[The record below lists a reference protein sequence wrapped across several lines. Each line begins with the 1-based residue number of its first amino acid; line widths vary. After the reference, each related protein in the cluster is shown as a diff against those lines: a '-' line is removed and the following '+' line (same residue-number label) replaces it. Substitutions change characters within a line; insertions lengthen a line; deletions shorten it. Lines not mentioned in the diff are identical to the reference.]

1 MFFLGFG
8 FVRLIHQYS
17 ALKAISEIGRAS
29 STHAIGYL
37 HLPFDAFV
45 VGVIGLAIGFLFKVV
60 ILRDVG
66 KMQRSRPVLWIGK
79 RRWIRQITY

>member
-8 FVRLIHQYS
+8 LVRLIHQYS
-17 ALKAISEIGRAS
+17 VLKAISEIGRAS

-45 VGVIGLAIGFLFKVV
+45 VGVIG
-60 ILRDVG
+60 
-66 KMQRSRPVLWIGK
+66 S
-79 RRWIRQITY
+79 